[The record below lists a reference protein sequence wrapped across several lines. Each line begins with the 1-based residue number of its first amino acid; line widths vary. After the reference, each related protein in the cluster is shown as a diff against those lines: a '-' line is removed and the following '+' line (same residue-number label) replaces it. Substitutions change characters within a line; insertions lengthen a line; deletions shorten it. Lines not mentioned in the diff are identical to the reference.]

1 MEMMVDFL
9 VHNYMWFLVTTIIL
23 ILALIGYLVEE
34 KEYKKAS
41 QFGNFSQDIEK
52 NFERLAMQA
61 QNQTI
66 GNAIMNQGVGQVN
79 PMSMNQNQGFVN
91 QGMGQMN
98 PQNSMNMPMQNSMS
112 NQVTQNN
119 SSFQVLQK

>member
-41 QFGNFSQDIEK
+41 QFGNFSQDMEK

-66 GNAIMNQGVGQVN
+66 GSAIMNQGVQNNQVVN
-79 PMSMNQNQGFVN
+79 QNQIYSNQMSQFNNQNQMAMPNQNNMMNQNL
-91 QGMGQMN
+91 
-98 PQNSMNMPMQNSMS
+98 
-112 NQVTQNN
+112 QNN
-119 SSFQVLQK
+119 SPSFQVLQK

>member
-1 MEMMVDFL
+1 MEMVVDFL

-23 ILALIGYLVEE
+23 IFALIGYLVEE

-41 QFGNFSQDIEK
+41 TFGNFSQDIER

-61 QNQTI
+61 QNQTL
-66 GNAIMNQGVGQVN
+66 GNAIMNQGN
-79 PMSMNQNQGFVN
+79 MASNQNQIYSN
-91 QGMGQMN
+91 QPMQQPANMN
-98 PQNSMNMPMQNSMS
+98 GMPMQNQNNMM
-112 NQVTQNN
+112 NQPVQNN